1 MVLSLGLVNI
11 FLFFF
16 AAFLLYC
23 YSNIFRYYFRIHYL
37 NGWMLLWSIV
47 LVPVMV
53 LRGRNVANMRLLRLV
68 MLPLKYILG
77 IKLNVRGATNLNLKG
92 PYVMVANHQSNVDFL
107 GMFQIL
113 PDRCTLIVKKE
124 ILYYFTIGMVTWL
137 SGFIFIDRKNRDPTI
152 KIMSEAADTMVRDNV
167 PIIPV
172 VMSCY
177 LPFFNT
183 KLNKFTTGEVTI
195 QILPPIKTEGL
206 SPSDVPELTDRVRE
220 TMISTFHELSGSPS
234 KQSSSPEEDAHQAT
248 SSQES

>member
-1 MVLSLGLVNI
+1 
-11 FLFFF
+11 
-16 AAFLLYC
+16 
-23 YSNIFRYYFRIHYL
+23 
-37 NGWMLLWSIV
+37 
-47 LVPVMV
+47 
-53 LRGRNVANMRLLRLV
+53 
-68 MLPLKYILG
+68 
-77 IKLNVRGATNLNLKG
+77 
-92 PYVMVANHQSNVDFL
+92 
-107 GMFQIL
+107 MFQIL

>member
-1 MVLSLGLVNI
+1 
-11 FLFFF
+11 
-16 AAFLLYC
+16 
-23 YSNIFRYYFRIHYL
+23 
-37 NGWMLLWSIV
+37 MLLWSIV

-152 KIMSEAADTMVRDNV
+152 KIMSEAADTMVRDNLRLWIFPEGTRSYSSTILPFKTGAFHLAVKAQV